1 MPSQAVRSPACWALC
16 AALFACLPAPA
27 RATVFLCHDGR
38 GGTVTT
44 DHLDGNCLQ
53 YGGKELNPDGSVRR
67 LILTRQQQA
76 DQEQAQQREQAE
88 RDRQL
93 QRQREERAL
102 LARYPDEASLQAAR
116 AADLHSVQALIDAAR
131 QRLKVLERERH
142 DNALDA
148 QFYPNGNYP
157 ADLRSRMQIN
167 QSQRAE
173 EQQMIVTQQR
183 EIHRV
188 DQRYQDLSARL
199 RPLWARQRAT
209 GDGAPAK

>member
-1 MPSQAVRSPACWALC
+1 MQSQAVRSRASWAVWAALC
-16 AALFACLPAPA
+16 ACLPAEA
-27 RATVFLCHDGR
+27 QATVFLCHDGR

-44 DHLDGNCLQ
+44 DHLGSDCLQ

-67 LILTRQQQA
+67 LILTQQQQA
-76 DQEQAQQREQAE
+76 QQEQAQQREQAE

-93 QRQREERAL
+93 RRQREERAL
-102 LARYPDEASLQAAR
+102 LARYPDEASLQSAH

-167 QSQRAE
+167 QTQRAE
-173 EQQMIVTQQR
+173 EQQMIIAQQR
-183 EIHRV
+183 EILRV
-188 DQRYQDLSARL
+188 DQRYQELLARL

-209 GDGAPAK
+209 GDDAPAK

>member
-16 AALFACLPAPA
+16 GALFACLPAPA
-27 RATVFLCHDGR
+27 QATVFLCHDGR

-44 DHLDGNCLQ
+44 DHLDANCLQ

-67 LILTRQQQA
+67 LILTQQQQA

-93 QRQREERAL
+93 REQREERAL

-131 QRLKVLERERH
+131 QRLKVLDRERH

-157 ADLRSRMQIN
+157 ADLRARMQIN
-167 QSQRAE
+167 QSQRTE
-173 EQQMIVTQQR
+173 EQHMVTTQQR

-199 RPLWARQRAT
+199 RPLWARQQAA
-209 GDGAPAK
+209 GGGSPGK